1 VVAVS
6 TGWIEFITR
15 LVAANGGNQS
25 RVARL
30 VDVPPQT
37 INRWLRGKSTPDMP
51 QVRKV
56 AAATG
61 ISLPLLVSI
70 AYGVPLQEMAHGAG
84 ADLLDYDDRLAPEHR
99 DHIVKQYRK
108 LKRLTDLER
117 AAGAQPA
124 DPDEPPPSADL

>member
-6 TGWIEFITR
+6 ASWVEFITR

-30 VDVPPQT
+30 VQVKPQD
-37 INRWLRGKSTPDMP
+37 ISRWVAGTTPQVA

-61 ISLPLLVSI
+61 MSLPLLMSI
-70 AYGVPLQEMAHGAG
+70 AYGVPLSEMALGAG

-117 AAGAQPA
+117 AVGAPPA
-124 DPDEPPPSADL
+124 DPSDDL

>member
-1 VVAVS
+1 
-6 TGWIEFITR
+6 
-15 LVAANGGNQS
+15 
-25 RVARL
+25 
-30 VDVPPQT
+30 
-37 INRWLRGKSTPDMP
+37 MP

-61 ISLPLLVSI
+61 MSLPLLMSI
-70 AYGVPLQEMAHGAG
+70 AHGVPLSEMALGAG

-117 AAGAQPA
+117 AVGAPPA
-124 DPDEPPPSADL
+124 DPSDDL